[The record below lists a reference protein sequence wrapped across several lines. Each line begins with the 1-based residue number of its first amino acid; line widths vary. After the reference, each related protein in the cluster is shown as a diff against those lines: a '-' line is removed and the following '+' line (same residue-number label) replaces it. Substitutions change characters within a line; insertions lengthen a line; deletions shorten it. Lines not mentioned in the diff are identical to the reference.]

1 MNRAEFR
8 FAEVDKTVQR
18 VTSVR
23 KYRIDYRGIGII
35 NLERRLKRST
45 EKGLSSP

>member
-23 KYRIDYRGIGII
+23 KYRTTTGELVLLI
-35 NLERRLKRST
+35 LK
-45 EKGLSSP
+45 GD